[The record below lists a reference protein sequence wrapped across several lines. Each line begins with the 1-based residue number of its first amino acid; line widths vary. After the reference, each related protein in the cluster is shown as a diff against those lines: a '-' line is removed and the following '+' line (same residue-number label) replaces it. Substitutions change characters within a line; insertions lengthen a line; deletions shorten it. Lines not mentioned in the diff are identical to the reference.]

1 MTEGHT
7 PVHSYTKHTTDGSC
21 YGETKIG
28 ISGGGSTQRY
38 PRDVLQFKWDTQKS
52 NLHACQKPIEACEYF
67 IKTYTNQGD
76 LVLDSCMGSGTTGVA
91 ALNLGRRFI
100 GIEKDENYFEI
111 AKDRIENNDRS
122 RSN

>member
-38 PRDVLQFKWDTQKS
+38 PRDVLRFKWDTQKS

-111 AKDRIENNDRS
+111 AKDRIENNDRL